1 MRKQLK
7 RIVGTLVIVA
17 LSVVFVACGTSEPEL
32 PELTD
37 AQITAIQAI
46 EIFDYFA
53 DQFLVGI
60 AAGESPIQIISD
72 ATSELEELL
81 SHELEEL
88 LEVSPSW
95 QDLSLLDKKPF
106 EIEYI
111 DYQIFFMRLNLMM
124 FSVSIGIQGMGGEAA
139 DISHFTRAMD
149 NRNVLAE
156 YLNEVAGTSII
167 MMD

>member
-1 MRKQLK
+1 MSAYLK
-7 RIVGTLVIVA
+7 RIAGV
-17 LSVVFVACGTSEPEL
+17 LSVVALFIVLAACGTSEPEP

-53 DQFLVGI
+53 DQFLVGV
-60 AAGESPIQIISD
+60 AAGESPIQIIND
-72 ATSELEELL
+72 ATGELEELL

-88 LEVSPSW
+88 LEVAPSW
-95 QDLSLLDKKPF
+95 QDLSLLDKQPF

-111 DYQIFFMRLNLMM
+111 DYQIFYMRLNLIM
-124 FSVSIGIQGMGGEAA
+124 FSVSIGLQGMGGEAA
-139 DISHFTRAMD
+139 DIGHFARAMD